1 MSQNISMELGAIQE
15 SEDSMLND
23 VVEQQQREQEQQQPI
38 STIEPEL
45 ISSPLHLGVESPQ
58 VVEAVVKKDED
69 TKKKKKFRYY
79 ENYITKV
86 LKKISEKSEITLN
99 ARQQLNN
106 FIINL
111 SKKISST
118 AIDLTEIS
126 KKKTISGKEVRNAVR
141 IIMPN
146 DLSNECLSFAD
157 DSITHF
163 ENETKSEPRG
173 AVERLASLESPLGTR
188 SDIVENAGLDSKSS
202 SRQSKAGIIFP
213 PSISEKFLRR
223 WGNSNIMVTSQ
234 APIYLASVIEYIV
247 TEILEDSNLTTVSEN
262 RVRIT
267 VRDMDLAVKRHS
279 TLRELFVK
287 NSFEFLGGGVVPFIH
302 PNIKY
307 DKNGD
312 RTNISHTISSYQN
325 TGDCLMFAKHPF
337 EQVIRG
343 VVNSIKSDA
352 KISSDVLTLIQ
363 YYIEQWLVDVLR
375 NANYIALY
383 SNRLK
388 VVPTDIEMVLALME
402 KRVPP
407 FFQRKN

>member
-23 VVEQQQREQEQQQPI
+23 VVEQQQGEQEQQQPI

-45 ISSPLHLGVESPQ
+45 ISSPLHLGFEPPQ
-58 VVEAVVKKDED
+58 VVEAVVKKEED

-157 DSITHF
+157 ESITHF
-163 ENETKSEPRG
+163 ENETKSEPSG
-173 AVERLASLESPLGTR
+173 AVERLASRPEGA
-188 SDIVENAGLDSKSS
+188 VENAGLDSKSS

-287 NSFEFLGGGVVPFIH
+287 NNFEFLGGGVVPFIH

-307 DKNGD
+307 DKNGE